1 MSTTSTPTA
10 GDQQELLAIARALAD
25 AGFALVPIG
34 SKKKPAMPKGFMAL
48 LASDVTEVALR
59 AFREATSTGM
69 RVELGVRGA
78 RQAADGLALVPLAF
92 EFEGKA
98 PEGFGV
104 RVSDAVARLEGE
116 ALFARLDAGWAELTP
131 GGSGGRRWFFQLALS
146 NAESVSD
153 ILKSLD
159 ATRALADGA
168 VVAELLSA
176 SAIVAPSFGE
186 THPTGSPYLRV
197 EGSEGPAGIPT
208 LTVSDL
214 RFLGSL
220 LYELSDATEVNASAV
235 ALPQMSQFSRQVAN
249 HYRLLATPTDSLA
262 QLIAA
267 GWSVKTG
274 ALPAEVGLSRPGS
287 VSGDVHAL
295 IGGERRP
302 NGELNVFTTSDG
314 TLHAGFYPAFL
325 LLAALRFRGD
335 SDAAATKLVADGV
348 VSLRARVLAAAR
360 RREVFPKFSQS
371 TALLQAI
378 VDAAVKAENPNSTG
392 DPLLLRKETASGT
405 PMFLLSAN
413 VGGDPVVWG
422 AKNMPSLLLAVVQPI
437 ERPKTDDSPAIM
449 GHGFPPAIVEGVG
462 RHLMTNA
469 GPAPVVV
476 TATEPVLLESGR
488 VLTESRYHRA
498 ERVLISIG
506 LRERAAWAASYHVPK
521 RPTHEDAQ
529 DSLDFLL
536 REFFVD
542 FPFATPGDRARAVA
556 LLLTMCVRHL
566 MDRAPGFILDAADRG
581 SGKSLLAELMRIV
594 ARGTST
600 AAVISADKRDDEE
613 NRKAIV
619 AALLAG
625 EWFIVVDELPRG
637 ERVTSKLLSEMLTAA
652 DGTFKYRILGGN
664 TSVPLSGLTLTI
676 AGNNVEPG
684 ADFNRRLFPIRLVVN
699 EGIAHERGGFHHDNI
714 RRWVQANR
722 IPLLA
727 AVHTIVLFGIQN
739 PPSSTPN
746 VGSFED
752 WSRVVLGALSPVT
765 LEDGRSVTDHVM
777 QGRAKWTAA
786 RDETA
791 DEWGPFVAWAAT
803 RFAEKWV
810 TVKEMRE
817 HLKKAKTTAPDLPS
831 PLRLATTDSESG
843 ANRSWA
849 FAFGAMRDTA
859 IPWAGAIYRLRVIQV
874 KGGREASRYRIEAA
888 PMTDDE
894 VPTVSAPT
902 SPTPAEPLAIAS
914 VPAAAVLRDS
924 RPTPTRP
931 TPTTIREIEFK

>member
-1 MSTTSTPTA
+1 MSITQTSISD
-10 GDQQELLAIARALAD
+10 DQQELLATARTLAD
-25 AGFALVPIG
+25 TGFALVPIG
-34 SKKKPAMPKGFMAL
+34 SKKKPAMAKGFMAL
-48 LASDVTEVALR
+48 PASEVTEVALR
-59 AFREATSTGM
+59 ALREGTCTGV

-78 RQAADGLALVPLAF
+78 RQAGDGLVLVPLAF

-104 RVSDAVARLEGE
+104 RVSDAVARLECE
-116 ALFARLDAGWAELTP
+116 ALFTKLDSGWVELPP
-131 GGSGGRRWFFQLALS
+131 GGSGGRRWFFQLALTD
-146 NAESVSD
+146 AESVTD
-153 ILKSLD
+153 ILQSLD
-159 ATRALADGA
+159 TTRALADGA
-168 VVAELLSA
+168 VVAELLWA
-176 SAIVAPSFGE
+176 SAIIAPSFGA
-186 THPTGSPYLRV
+186 THPTGNPYRRV
-197 EGSEGPAGIPT
+197 DGSEGPAGLPT
-208 LTVSDL
+208 LTVSEL
-214 RFLGSL
+214 RLLGSL
-220 LYELSDATEVNASAV
+220 LFELSDATELNASAV
-235 ALPQMSQFSRQVAN
+235 ALPPMSQFVRQVAN
-249 HYRLLATPTDSLA
+249 HYRRLATPADSLA
-262 QLIAA
+262 RLVEA

-302 NGELNVFTTSDG
+302 NGEMNVFTTSDS
-314 TLHAGFYPAFL
+314 TLHTGFYPAFL
-325 LLAALRFRGD
+325 LLAALSYRGD

-348 VSLRARVLAAAR
+348 VTLRARVLASAH

-371 TALLQAI
+371 TALLQTI

-413 VGGDPVVWG
+413 AGGDPVVWG
-422 AKNMPSLLLAVVQPI
+422 TKNMSSLLLAVVQPI
-437 ERPKTDDSPAIM
+437 ERPKTEDSPAIM
-449 GHGFPPAIVEGVG
+449 AHGFPAAIVEGVG

-476 TATEPVLLESGR
+476 IATEPVLLGSGR

-498 ERVLISIG
+498 DRVLISIG
-506 LRERAAWAASYHVPK
+506 LRERAAWAAGYHVPE
-521 RPTHEDAQ
+521 RPTQGQAQ
-529 DSLDFLL
+529 GSLDFLL
-536 REFFVD
+536 REFLVD
-542 FPFATPGDRARAVA
+542 FPFATQGDRARAVA

-594 ARGTST
+594 ARGTSS
-600 AAVISADKRDDEE
+600 AAAISADKRDDEE

-625 EWFIVVDELPRG
+625 ECFILVDELPRG

-699 EGIAHERGGFHHDNI
+699 DGIAHERGSFHHDNI
-714 RRWVQANR
+714 RRWVPANR
-722 IPLLA
+722 ITLLA

-739 PPSSTPN
+739 PPPSTPA
-746 VGSFED
+746 VGSFEA
-752 WSRVVLGALSPVT
+752 WSDVVLGALSLVVFD
-765 LEDGRSVTDHVM
+765 DGRSVTSHVM
-777 QGRAKWTAA
+777 EGRAKWTAA

-791 DEWGPFVAWAAT
+791 GEWGPFMAWAVT
-803 RFAEKWV
+803 RFADKWV

-817 HLKKAKTTAPDLPS
+817 QLKKAKVTAPDLPS
-831 PLRLATTDSESG
+831 ALRLATADSESG

-859 IPWAGAIYRLRVIQV
+859 VPWADAIHRLRVAQV

-888 PMTDDE
+888 PMRE
-894 VPTVSAPT
+894 EAPAASASP
-902 SPTPAEPLAIAS
+902 SPTTVWPIAVNALPA
-914 VPAAAVLRDS
+914 VAVLRES
-924 RPTPTRP
+924 RPAPTRP
-931 TPTTIREIEFK
+931 TPSTIKEIEFK